1 MGTPP
6 EEVARRSVPWGMED
20 RSSMTKWPSTASEA
34 CCNRGITRAM
44 SGTWKVLKWRASISR
59 FRMDS
64 KHGISR
70 RQGIESLRDRSAGA
84 DVGVIQRATSTM
96 PWSWA
101 SQRRSRRGG
110 AADARLAGAG
120 GAVGVA
126 YRASKAWRTTARVA
140 WMGAATLMMGMRR
153 SSRYSSAVSA
163 ARSAWTSAVSQPGAK
178 VMCRRRRL
186 TRSLRQRVLNVS
198 EAPGRRACT
207 KRCWR
212 DVGAL
217 LISWGCTREKAT
229 VRVRSAWR
237 FLRRSGGWVA
247 ARERVTR
254 TVVTR
259 SRTWSVSSQ
268 RASAWAFVG
277 VRRGR
282 REGTWRAAARR
293 AVQVVAA
300 THRQRVGTLLRMIV
314 NTSCGQSVRRIGWW
328 RCLGVRACCLSV
340 LFVGL
345 SGIYLTLNQPKMSGT
360 GGSDFSWC
368 AAAHYDSHA
377 TPRNEP
383 RAAVLQRRARGPL
396 YELKKLH
403 NGIKRW
409 LIAAHCSGAREYLDV
424 GCGRGGDIQKLR
436 DARVCRVTGIDV
448 SSLEIA
454 EAQRRVRETR
464 ATSTSFRFVCAPALA
479 WTAAAPSEAFDAV
492 GCMFCIHYFFGDEES
507 ARGIVRHIARLLR
520 AGGVFVGCV
529 PDAAAILRFLAE
541 GSASAH
547 LTLTP
552 HWPASSSSLAQP
564 TYGMAYTFDLQD
576 TVTARTATGSQGSTE
591 YLVCFENLVSLA
603 REHGLE
609 LVHTGMF
616 EPPRAMPGAEVSR
629 LFRWFA
635 FRKFT

>member
-1 MGTPP
+1 
-6 EEVARRSVPWGMED
+6 
-20 RSSMTKWPSTASEA
+20 
-34 CCNRGITRAM
+34 
-44 SGTWKVLKWRASISR
+44 
-59 FRMDS
+59 
-64 KHGISR
+64 
-70 RQGIESLRDRSAGA
+70 
-84 DVGVIQRATSTM
+84 
-96 PWSWA
+96 
-101 SQRRSRRGG
+101 
-110 AADARLAGAG
+110 
-120 GAVGVA
+120 
-126 YRASKAWRTTARVA
+126 
-140 WMGAATLMMGMRR
+140 
-153 SSRYSSAVSA
+153 
-163 ARSAWTSAVSQPGAK
+163 
-178 VMCRRRRL
+178 
-186 TRSLRQRVLNVS
+186 
-198 EAPGRRACT
+198 
-207 KRCWR
+207 
-212 DVGAL
+212 
-217 LISWGCTREKAT
+217 
-229 VRVRSAWR
+229 
-237 FLRRSGGWVA
+237 
-247 ARERVTR
+247 
-254 TVVTR
+254 
-259 SRTWSVSSQ
+259 
-268 RASAWAFVG
+268 
-277 VRRGR
+277 
-282 REGTWRAAARR
+282 
-293 AVQVVAA
+293 
-300 THRQRVGTLLRMIV
+300 
-314 NTSCGQSVRRIGWW
+314 
-328 RCLGVRACCLSV
+328 
-340 LFVGL
+340 
-345 SGIYLTLNQPKMSGT
+345 MSGT